1 MVQFIEVAT
10 LGSGASVQALPGSK
24 FGPFEFS
31 RDGSLLFVEESG
43 EKHAFRAFRAA
54 SGQEM
59 ARIDGHP
66 SLAPTPQAHTIAVRD
81 DDGNWRAADIGSATP
96 DDTLWRNPDDKMH
109 FDHRAGRLLISSS
122 SPPSGSLPEWLR
134 GHLTLVP
141 EVNGAPLN
149 AWAVDA
155 EGRRVAV
162 VSDAGVSVHLVNGGQ
177 RLANWPGIQ
186 LHGGGILVGARP
198 IRDLAFVDGGKAL
211 IAYDTR
217 NYDEAE
223 MASRLWLW
231 RWQATSPR
239 LLSEPA
245 PINMFAVSP
254 TGNVFA
260 TAEGFV
266 HEDSRTGRKQRIG
279 EAQVR
284 IWSAQTGAETHRLPM
299 ENDVYA
305 VAFSPDGRHLAARTR
320 KGIVVFRP
328 RDWMEAARF
337 EFTGR
342 PRGSLRFAL
351 GGRVV
356 LADAANGVQM
366 WFLESSKSTLLRDDS
381 PSLTYRLS
389 ADERW
394 LATFG
399 STRLRV
405 FDLESGAVVFEL
417 QYPRR
422 KYVDMAFVGADDA
435 LVARTPVVLERVLW
449 YAEDLIAEACL
460 RFGRDISVDEW
471 NRYIERGLPDA
482 ICVQA
487 NR

>member
-1 MVQFIEVAT
+1 
-10 LGSGASVQALPGSK
+10 
-24 FGPFEFS
+24 
-31 RDGSLLFVEESG
+31 
-43 EKHAFRAFRAA
+43 
-54 SGQEM
+54 
-59 ARIDGHP
+59 
-66 SLAPTPQAHTIAVRD
+66 
-81 DDGNWRAADIGSATP
+81 
-96 DDTLWRNPDDKMH
+96 
-109 FDHRAGRLLISSS
+109 
-122 SPPSGSLPEWLR
+122 
-134 GHLTLVP
+134 
-141 EVNGAPLN
+141 
-149 AWAVDA
+149 
-155 EGRRVAV
+155 
-162 VSDAGVSVHLVNGGQ
+162 
-177 RLANWPGIQ
+177 
-186 LHGGGILVGARP
+186 
-198 IRDLAFVDGGKAL
+198 
-211 IAYDTR
+211 
-217 NYDEAE
+217 
-223 MASRLWLW
+223 
-231 RWQATSPR
+231 
-239 LLSEPA
+239 
-245 PINMFAVSP
+245 MFAVSP